1 MQTTRKNSGYFHV
14 AMMCIGIN
22 LCIGVYLIV
31 YLPFIKGVD
40 LEWAIYC
47 PRMIPAATATGVV
60 CAFT

>member
-1 MQTTRKNSGYFHV
+1 MQTTRNSGYFHV

-22 LCIGVYLIV
+22 LCIGAFLIV